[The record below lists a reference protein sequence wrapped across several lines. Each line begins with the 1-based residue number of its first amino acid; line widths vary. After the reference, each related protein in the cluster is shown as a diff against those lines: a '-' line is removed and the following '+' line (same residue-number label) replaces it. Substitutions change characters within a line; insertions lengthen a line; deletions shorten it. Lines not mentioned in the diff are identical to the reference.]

1 MKNTPWRIALGTA
14 LAAGL
19 TAAPLAAVPA
29 SAAVPAFAVEVAPAA
44 AGGSPVVINE
54 AYLSGG
60 SPGAAYK
67 SKFVELY
74 NSSGAPVT
82 LDGWS
87 LQYRSGT
94 GTAAPTAVAALS
106 GSIPAKG
113 HYLVQGGTNS
123 ATSTAP
129 ALPAPDLVATGLN
142 PSGTAGT
149 LVLAKQTTALNPL
162 ATGSVIEPANVADL
176 LGYGASNTF
185 ETQAAAAP
193 AGNTDVKS
201 LSRSNGA
208 DSNNNAADFALGA
221 SITPTAAGGSADP
234 GPVGPDPVDPP
245 PAGGT
250 KTIAEIQGSGA
261 DSPFIGASVTTRGK
275 VTAAFPTGGFA
286 GFYLQTPGTGGDL
299 TPANHP
305 ASDAIFVY
313 SPATVGSV
321 TIGDYVEITG
331 TVSEFY
337 GMTQVSVTDS
347 AGLQKLDEAA
357 PEVKSTGFTLPAD
370 EAVRES
376 LEGMLLTPQGPVTV
390 TDNYSLNQYGEIGLA
405 GGTTP
410 LEQPTAVATYGSADY
425 TATVA
430 ANAARGIKLDDGATT
445 NFLKDAATKAQVLP
459 YLTTADPVRVGSPVT
474 FQTDVVLSYANNAWK
489 FQPLTHLTPENAGT
503 IQPATFGATR
513 AEAPAAVGGNLKLAS
528 FNVLN
533 YFTTTG
539 DTLAG
544 CTFYT
549 DRDGNPVTVRSG
561 CNARGAANA
570 ENLKRQQDKIVAAI
584 SKSGA
589 DVVSLMEVENS
600 AQFGKDRDDAL
611 ARLVEALN
619 VAAPGIWDYVRTP
632 ANAPPLADEDMIR
645 TAFIYKRAAAE
656 PVGESIIHNDTVAF
670 ASARK
675 PLAQVFKPVGAADD
689 KKFIAIANHFKSK
702 GSAATPEDTDK
713 GQGASNLAR
722 TEQAKSLLAFSHD
735 LQASKGTDKVFL
747 MGDFNAYAKEDPI
760 NVLTAAG
767 FVNQDQKARNAG
779 GSAKHSY
786 LFGGLV
792 GSLDH
797 VLASPG
803 ANSVVTGADIWN
815 INSVES
821 VALEYSRYNNNV
833 TNYYVPDQF
842 RASDHDPVVV
852 GLDLPAA
859 PVTPASVDLNLLG
872 INDFHGRIDANTFLF
887 AATVEQLRASA
898 APGATAFLSAG
909 DNIGASLFAS
919 AVAKDQ
925 PTIDVLNAL
934 ELRASAVGNHEFDAG
949 WTDLRDRVAAGGTN
963 AKFPYLGANVYQK
976 GTTDPVLPEYSV
988 LEMNGVK
995 VAVIGTVTQEVPS
1008 LVTPAG
1014 VTDLEFG
1021 DPVDAINRVAAK
1033 ITGEKLADVIVVEN
1047 HDGAGSGTPDGSTLE
1062 QEVAAGGPFAK
1073 LVTKTSPEVDA
1084 IFTGHTHKQYSWD
1097 APVLDTSGQPTG
1109 RTRPVVQ
1116 TGSYGEFIGQIQL
1129 TVDTTTMQVTGYKAG
1144 NVKRTVPT
1152 ETETAADLVA
1162 KYPRVAAVKAI
1173 VDKALADAAVIG
1185 NQPVG
1190 KVTADITTAFTPAT
1204 ATSPASR
1211 DDRANESTL
1220 GNLVADSLVDALKAP
1235 DLGAAEIGVVNPG
1248 GLRNELYYAP
1258 DGTIT
1263 YAEANAVLPFVNNL
1277 WTTSL
1282 TGAQFKTL
1290 LEQQWQTN
1298 PDGTVPSRAYQQLGL
1313 SQNVNYTYDA
1323 ARPAGDRITSIRV
1336 NGSLIDPAKSYR
1348 IGTFSF
1354 LATGGDNFRVFK
1366 EGAGTE
1372 DSGLVDRDAWIKYL
1386 QGHNPVSP
1394 DFARRT
1400 VAVVNSTATEIKGG
1414 DAVSLAVSKLDL
1426 TSLGSPVNTSLTAAF
1441 TDAAGTATQLG
1452 TIPVSAGAATVNVK
1466 VPAGAAPGT
1475 GTLVLTAAESG
1486 TVVQVDVKVAASGP
1500 VTPACTAPVPPTKW
1514 YDVAGWITYAMA
1526 WLQYQRCLKG

>member
-1 MKNTPWRIALGTA
+1 MKRTPWKIALGTA
-14 LAAGL
+14 LSAGL
-19 TAAPLAAVPA
+19 IAAPLTAI
-29 SAAVPAFAVEVAPAA
+29 PAFAVETSPAA
-44 AGGSPVVINE
+44 AGTSPVVINE

-60 SPGAAYK
+60 SVGAAYK
-67 SKFVELY
+67 NKFVELY
-74 NSSGAPVT
+74 NTSDAPVA

-87 LQYRSGT
+87 LQYRSAT
-94 GTAAPTAVAALS
+94 GTSAPTGVAALS
-106 GSIPAKG
+106 GSIAAKG
-113 HYLVQGGTNS
+113 HYLIQGGTNS
-123 ATSTAP
+123 STSTA
-129 ALPAPDLVATGLN
+129 AELPTADLVATGLN
-142 PSGTAGT
+142 PSGSAGT
-149 LVLAKQTTALNPL
+149 LVLARQAAALSPL
-162 ATGSVIEPANVADL
+162 AAGSVIEPANVADL
-176 LGYGASNTF
+176 LGYGTSNTF

-201 LSRSNGA
+201 LNRSGA
-208 DSNNNAADFALGA
+208 TDSNNNFADFTLSAT
-221 SITPTAAGGSADP
+221 ITPTAAGGTVDP
-234 GPVGPDPVDPP
+234 GPVDPP
-245 PAGGT
+245 PAPT
-250 KTIAEIQGSGA
+250 ARTIAEIQGSGPA
-261 DSPFIGASVTTRGK
+261 SPFVGTTVATRGK

-299 TPANHP
+299 TPANHA

-313 SPATVGSV
+313 SPAAVGSV
-321 TIGDYVEITG
+321 RIGDYVQITG

-337 GMTQVSVTDS
+337 GMTQVHVADA
-347 AGLQKLDEAA
+347 AGLTKIPEAA
-357 PEVKSTGFTLPAD
+357 PEVKSTGFALPAD
-370 EAVRES
+370 EAFRES
-376 LEGMLLTPQGPVTV
+376 LEAMLLTPQGPVTV
-390 TDNYSLNQYGEIGLA
+390 TDNYALNQFGEIGLA

-410 LEQPTAVATYGSADY
+410 LEQPTAVAPYGSAEY
-425 TATVA
+425 TATLA

-489 FQPLTHLTPENAGT
+489 FQPLTHLTPENAVIT
-503 IQPATFGATR
+503 QPATFGATR
-513 AEAPAAVGGNLKLAS
+513 AEAPAAVGGNLKIAS

-533 YFTTTG
+533 YFPTTG

-549 DRDGNPVTVRSG
+549 DRAGNPITVKDG

-584 SKSGA
+584 GKSGA
-589 DVVSLMEVENS
+589 DVVSVMEVENS
-600 AQFGKDRDDAL
+600 AQFGKERDDAL
-611 ARLVEALN
+611 AKLVDALN
-619 VAAPGIWDYVRTP
+619 VATPGIWDYVRTP

-645 TAFIYKRAAAE
+645 TAFIYKKAVAE

-675 PLAQVFKPVGAADD
+675 PLAQVFKPVGASDD

-702 GSAATPEDTDK
+702 GSPPPADPTDTDK
-713 GQGASNLAR
+713 GQGNANLAR
-722 TEQAKSLLAFSHD
+722 TEQAKSLLAFSNE

-767 FVNQDQKARNAG
+767 YANQDEKARNADW
-779 GSAKHSY
+779 SAKHSY

-833 TNYYVPDQF
+833 TDYYAPDQF

-859 PVTPASVDLNLLG
+859 PTTPASVELNFLG
-872 INDFHGRIDANTFLF
+872 INDFHGRIDSNTFLF
-887 AATVEQLRASA
+887 AATIEKLREAA

-919 AVAKDQ
+919 AVARDQ
-925 PTIDVLNAL
+925 PTIDVLNTL
-934 ELRASAVGNHEFDAG
+934 ELRTSAVGNHEFDSGFA
-949 WTDLRDRVAAGGTN
+949 DLRDRVIAGGTN
-963 AKFPYLGANVYQK
+963 AKFPYLGANVYKK
-976 GTTDPVLPEYSV
+976 GTTEPALPEYTV
-988 LEMNGVK
+988 LDMNGTK

-1014 VTDLEFG
+1014 ITELEFG
-1021 DPVDAINRVAAK
+1021 NPVDAINRVAAR
-1033 ITGEKLADVIVVEN
+1033 ITDQKLADVIIVEN
-1047 HDGAGSGTPDGSTLE
+1047 HDGAGSGQPEGATLE
-1062 QEVAAGGPFAK
+1062 QELAAGGPFAK
-1073 LVTKTSPEVDA
+1073 LVTETSADVDA
-1084 IFTGHTHKQYSWD
+1084 IFNGHTHKEYAWD
-1097 APVLDTSGQPTG
+1097 APVPGVEG
-1109 RTRPVVQ
+1109 KTRPIVQ
-1116 TGSYGEFIGQIQL
+1116 TGNYGENIGQVQL
-1129 TVDTTTMQVTGYKAG
+1129 TIDTKTMSVTGYKAG
-1144 NVKRTVPT
+1144 NVRRFVPT
-1152 ETETAADLVA
+1152 STETAADVAA

-1173 VDKALADAAVIG
+1173 VDKALADAAVVG

-1190 KVTADITTAFTPAT
+1190 KVTADITTAFSPDPAGG
-1204 ATSPASR
+1204 AAKR

-1220 GNLVADSLVDALKAP
+1220 GNLVADSLVDALDAP
-1235 DLGAAEIGVVNPG
+1235 ELGAAEIGVVNPG

-1258 DGTIT
+1258 DGTVT

-1298 PDGTVPSRAYQQLGL
+1298 PDGTVPSRGYQQLGL
-1313 SQNVNYTYDA
+1313 SKNVNYTYDA
-1323 ARPAGDRITSIRV
+1323 ARAAGDRITSIRV
-1336 NGSLIDPAKSYR
+1336 NGTVIDPAKSYR

-1354 LATGGDNFRVFK
+1354 LATGGDNFRIFK
-1366 EGAGTE
+1366 GGTDTK
-1372 DSGLVDRDAWIKYL
+1372 DSGLVDRDAWINYL
-1386 QGHNPVSP
+1386 QEHNPVSP

-1400 VAVVNSTATEIKGG
+1400 VAVVNTTAAEVRSGE
-1414 DAVSLAVSKLDL
+1414 AVTLAVSKLDL
-1426 TSLGSPVNTSLTAAF
+1426 TSLGGPVNTSLSAVF
-1441 TDAAGTATQLG
+1441 TDAAGRATQLG
-1452 TIPVSAGAATVNVK
+1452 TIPVSAGAATVDVK
-1466 VPAGAAPGT
+1466 VPAGSAAGA
-1475 GTLVLTAAESG
+1475 GTLLLTAAESG
-1486 TVVQVDVKVAASGP
+1486 TVVKTAVEVAPSGP
-1500 VTPACTAPVPPTKW
+1500 VPPVCTAPVPPTKW
-1514 YDVAGWITYAMA
+1514 YDVSGWIKYAIV
-1526 WLQYQRCLKG
+1526 WVQYQKCLKG